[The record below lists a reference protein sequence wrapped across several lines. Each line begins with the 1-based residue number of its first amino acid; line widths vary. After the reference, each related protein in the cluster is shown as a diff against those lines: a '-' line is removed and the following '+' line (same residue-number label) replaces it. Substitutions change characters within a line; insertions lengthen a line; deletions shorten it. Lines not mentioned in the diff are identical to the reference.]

1 MRGAR
6 GPRLPKLNVS
16 QGQPP
21 SPQPPR
27 PDMDSRATL
36 TIGDQTFVCEAN
48 DLVKI
53 RLLGRGAYGIVEEM
67 RHTISG
73 IVIAVKRIQATVNNQ
88 EQKRLLM
95 DLDVN
100 MRSGS
105 CPYTVHFYGALFRE
119 GDVWICMEVM
129 ETSLDKLYKAIISD
143 GNKIP
148 EAVLKNI
155 ALSVVKAL
163 HYLHSELQVIHRD
176 VKPSNILINRKGEVK
191 ICDFGISGY
200 LVDSIAR
207 TKDAGCRPYMGP
219 ERINPENVSGG
230 YDIRSD
236 VWSLGITMIELA
248 TGVFPYSTWSTPFE
262 QIRQVVMDAPPKLP
276 ANEFSPDFEDFI
288 TQCLQKDYKMRPNYT
303 QLMEHPFFVM
313 NVDAPE
319 VDMAEFV
326 NDVLTRHADL
336 NNVT

>member
-1 MRGAR
+1 MPRSNGSGR
-6 GPRLPKLNVS
+6 PRLSKLAVCRDVLEIPQLPKPNMS
-16 QGQPP
+16 
-21 SPQPPR
+21 
-27 PDMDSRATL
+27 TL
-36 TIGDQTFVCEAN
+36 TIGGHTYECNAQCF
-48 DLVKI
+48 KRI
-53 RLLGRGAYGIVEEM
+53 RLLGRGAYGVVEEM
-67 RHTISG
+67 RHLPSG
-73 IVIAVKRIQATVNNQ
+73 GLIAVKQIQFTVNNK

-95 DLDVN
+95 DLDIN

-105 CPYTVHFYGALFRE
+105 CPYTVDFYGALFRE
-119 GDVWICMEVM
+119 GDMWICMEVM
-129 ETSLDKLYKAIISD
+129 DASLEQIYKAINCK
-143 GNKIP
+143 GNRIP
-148 EAVLKNI
+148 EPVLKNI

-191 ICDFGISGY
+191 ICDFGISGHLIDS
-200 LVDSIAR
+200 LVH

-276 ANEFSPDFEDFI
+276 ANEFSPEFEDFV

-303 QLMEHPFFVM
+303 QLMKHPFLVSKSDVSEVNMSDFV
-313 NVDAPE
+313 DG
-319 VDMAEFV
+319 
-326 NDVLTRHADL
+326 VLKTCAD
-336 NNVT
+336 